1 MNIIECFFSFDLLI
15 ASATAMTHEFLS
27 RRSSHATWHM
37 KRVKGVVSVGVIIIW
52 CLKNKT
58 MKRWVGYTWAE
69 AQRRIAN
76 TKDESQW
83 CVKFFFNSTTAS
95 LKALSFFLLLL
106 EINYLLLSSKK
117 REKAKIK
124 VLFSFCFFPITHS
137 ARAYFNILT
146 TAKQRASEEKRKRE
160 EKREDCRIP

>member
-27 RRSSHATWHM
+27 RRSSHATWHLTWHM

-58 MKRWVGYTWAE
+58 MKRWVGCTWAE

-124 VLFSFCFFPITHS
+124 VLFFVLFLSHYS
-137 ARAYFNILT
+137 LRAGIF
-146 TAKQRASEEKRKRE
+146 
-160 EKREDCRIP
+160 